1 MLQKD
6 ITQYSIGYEI
16 KTHPSIKGMQI
27 IEDKN
32 NFPISWLNKQG
43 YCEYQLYLEHI
54 KHIETQRT
62 RQMTKGSEIHQQL
75 EDEFK
80 KDSTPISFDDAFE
93 MSKKEALISRECYVV
108 SAKFGIRGFID
119 EIWMMP
125 DEIVIIDDKPGK
137 IPYESTM
144 NQVRA
149 YCLAYKDMTGDKRKI
164 KSALRQRATDN
175 IFWSEEFT
183 KDVENQILFTINRI
197 HGLFEGTKPF
207 VPTKNP
213 NKCHSCRFKHDCEH
227 AK

>member
-93 MSKKEALISRECYVV
+93 MSKKEALISRECFVV

-119 EIWMMP
+119 EI
-125 DEIVIIDDKPGK
+125 
-137 IPYESTM
+137 
-144 NQVRA
+144 
-149 YCLAYKDMTGDKRKI
+149 
-164 KSALRQRATDN
+164 
-175 IFWSEEFT
+175 
-183 KDVENQILFTINRI
+183 
-197 HGLFEGTKPF
+197 
-207 VPTKNP
+207 
-213 NKCHSCRFKHDCEH
+213 
-227 AK
+227 